1 MCICCSDTAAAP
13 RQSLAAVQPDR
24 HLCTLPVTRR
34 QYAGRTYSFAV
45 TIVLNFVLFLLI
57 AFGQLAIYSSIRS
70 NTMTGT
76 KRSQQSKDTD
86 IARRLF
92 TIAMSDFLCWFP
104 IGCLGLLASR
114 GVAVSGEAS
123 VALAVLVMPVN
134 SAINPFLYTPQPADG
149 ETPHQQR
156 GTASQEAG
164 FSGMICILHDIVRTL
179 LGKPEF

>member
-1 MCICCSDTAAAP
+1 MQCNNVSNVYSVSTVTAVPLLLLLYGQTAICVP
-13 RQSLAAVQPDR
+13 
-24 HLCTLPVTRR
+24 LPVTRR

-70 NTMTGT
+70 NTMTGA
-76 KRSQQSKDTD
+76 KRSQQSKDAD

-114 GVAVSGEAS
+114 GVAVPGEVS
-123 VALAVLVMPVN
+123 VALAVVVMPVN
-134 SAINPFLYTPQPADG
+134 SAINPFLYTLNLLMERRRIRKEERLLKWLESQPGLA
-149 ETPHQQR
+149 
-156 GTASQEAG
+156 
-164 FSGMICILHDIVRTL
+164 
-179 LGKPEF
+179 